1 VIVVVSFSFVFL
13 YGWGKKPYSS
23 YSCKRVILKSCF

>member
-23 YSCKRVILKSCF
+23 YLCKRVILKSCF